1 MKTINLN
8 SLVTVELTPLGHM
21 LLQEEYKRVTA
32 ACPKLNISY
41 DKAYTIKDNKIE
53 LTLWRVME
61 LFGQYLSMGRK
72 EYPINLNIAIR
83 DEDIDVRYR

>member
-8 SLVTVELTPLGHM
+8 SLVTVELTSLGHT

-32 ACPKLNISY
+32 ACPELKISY
-41 DKAYTIKDNKIE
+41 DKAYMIKDNKIE

-83 DEDIDVRYR
+83 DEDIDVRYK